1 MATDINL
8 EELIAQHT
16 NAVIVEN
23 SKEIS
28 ALVAQGITPAMTDA
42 DVLARVSL
50 NAVNAATRLSV
61 RATLAVLTD
70 LGIIPQAAD
79 TSPKLHVLSGGAVET
94 NE

>member
-1 MATDINL
+1 MATYMKL

-16 NAVIVEN
+16 NAVIAEN
-23 SKEIS
+23 SREIS

-70 LGIIPQAAD
+70 LGIIPKTAD
-79 TSPKLHVLSGGAVET
+79 TSPRLHILPGGSET
-94 NE
+94 NQ